1 MLKNIMTAG
10 VTEQNL
16 DDFNRFSDLRI
27 TIDNT
32 KTKAFLEKVLGKS
45 VASPFVIS
53 RWSKVLKD
61 FILDAEMREKILKAW
76 LNEGETI
83 DSAQVEKPN
92 IDDMIDDLGQQ
103 QQQDSQTVPI
113 GVMKGRIE
121 DVISFTLSGI
131 SQYMRPMKEIVDT
144 LFYVIDKQSID
155 KLDSVGMYLHR
166 AFTNLYK
173 DRPTIVDKSVAF
185 NLLVTKFE
193 AYLKKLYYLYKG
205 EEVKPQHEGEDVTW
219 ANVIHDVSC
228 LWQLK
233 FTHDDDHQRLYQ
245 YLLQVKEWRNDESHI
260 SPTATEQEIDGAVNI
275 ILTMYCYATGMCVT
289 DLEMAGH
296 DIQPEDE
303 SSMAAEPQK
312 KE

>member
-1 MLKNIMTAG
+1 
-10 VTEQNL
+10 
-16 DDFNRFSDLRI
+16 
-27 TIDNT
+27 
-32 KTKAFLEKVLGKS
+32 
-45 VASPFVIS
+45 
-53 RWSKVLKD
+53 
-61 FILDAEMREKILKAW
+61 
-76 LNEGETI
+76 
-83 DSAQVEKPN
+83 
-92 IDDMIDDLGQQ
+92 
-103 QQQDSQTVPI
+103 
-113 GVMKGRIE
+113 
-121 DVISFTLSGI
+121 
-131 SQYMRPMKEIVDT
+131 
-144 LFYVIDKQSID
+144 
-155 KLDSVGMYLHR
+155 
-166 AFTNLYK
+166 
-173 DRPTIVDKSVAF
+173 VDKSVAF